1 MPSVPED
8 QRAER
13 DRLFAEL
20 DKLKDPDA
28 LTEEDQIAGAYAP
41 YWLWLMA
48 YDALDE
54 AGRITAPCLLLQGEE
69 DYQVTM
75 EDFRI
80 WQEAFAAKE
89 NWRLVSY
96 PGLTHPFTPG
106 LKTEASAAYARAEK
120 VDPQVIGDIA
130 DFVLGKTE

>member
-1 MPSVPED
+1 MCSS
-8 QRAER
+8 
-13 DRLFAEL
+13 
-20 DKLKDPDA
+20 DPDA

-106 LKTEASAAYARAEK
+106 QKAEGSDVYSREAKVDSGVMDDIAAFVAGTEAN
-120 VDPQVIGDIA
+120 P
-130 DFVLGKTE
+130 